1 MTKASEHR
9 SARRVQETSGWMA
22 GFILLAAI
30 MQ

>member
-9 SARRVQETSGWMA
+9 SARRAEENSGWMV
-22 GFILLAAI
+22 GFILPAAI